1 MCILPEGKW
10 NKALKISSLFPHT
23 MFWWILSVTISP
35 STTVMLKMKS
45 RKSGRYKPLPV
56 SHLIL
61 QLSEEKQSFQGLP
74 ENCFETHGND
84 ERRVGILRFDHP
96 KIIWSIKCSSKSNL
110 SDAVAKWVEVV
121 EVIVRQ
127 RKERESVRFFHTIY
141 RIQMMGTKIVH
152 ISTAH
157 LLNFSSSAI
166 LTKNWTKSI
175 FCRFCRVDPFVSTS
189 MNKNFTFKSTANQI
203 GDWIFGLLL
212 S

>member
-35 STTVMLKMKS
+35 STTVMLLKMKS

-61 QLSEEKQSFQGLP
+61 QLSEEKQSFQGLLQ
-74 ENCFETHGND
+74 NCFETHGND

-110 SDAVAKWVEVV
+110 SRCSCKMGWSS
-121 EVIVRQ
+121 RSHCKTTQ
-127 RKERESVRFFHTIY
+127 RERESVRFFHTIY

-157 LLNFSSSAI
+157 LLNFFF
-166 LTKNWTKSI
+166 LDFYFDKETWTKSI
-175 FCRFCRVDPFVSTS
+175 FCRFCRSLCFRFNDQEFH
-189 MNKNFTFKSTANQI
+189 F
-203 GDWIFGLLL
+203 
-212 S
+212 